1 MAIELLVVCEWEGPL
16 LKQTPFLHPKW
27 EQIEAAIRSLN
38 GQERNDLYLV
48 PQARVRETYL
58 AVGGGDGGFLVT
70 GSISGVEFPTYVN
83 ASRPVEPRRLLMVG
97 GQEGDY
103 PGNWILDLVEA
114 LDAVRVFFTGGCFSA
129 CSSWPRT

>member
-1 MAIELLVVCEWEGPL
+1 VAIELLVVCEWDGPL
-16 LKQTPFLHPKW
+16 LKETPFLHPKW

-38 GQERNDLYLV
+38 GHERNDLYLV

-58 AVGGGDGGFLVT
+58 AVGGGEGGFLVT
-70 GSISGVEFPTYVN
+70 GSDAGEEFPTYVN
-83 ASRPVEPRRLLMVG
+83 ASLPAEPRKLPTVG

-103 PGNWILDLVEA
+103 PGNWIVSLIEA
-114 LDAVRVFFTGGCFSA
+114 LDAVRGFYNGGGFNA